1 MKKRIVILALC
12 ALCLLVS
19 PAVFAGGQSDAP
31 AAKEGPRTL
40 SFAHVFQTNHPV
52 HIAVSA
58 ANDALKQ
65 KTGGRLQL
73 QIYPNSTYAT
83 YNDAVSAVRMGS
95 LDMCPLDSASDWL
108 SKSGVVLGPYVFR
121 SYEHWKSFKNSDI
134 YRNLKE
140 EIGKA
145 MGVVQL
151 EMYNFGFRHLT
162 GNKIFRGL
170 NDFNGIVLRVVDFPP
185 YSELATIF
193 NASVTATP
201 IGEVYMAL
209 QSGLVNAEENPVTQ
223 ITTMKFYEVQKYLM
237 LSAHMLAVS
246 SSIISDKTWKSL
258 SPADQQI
265 VRDVFKA
272 EADQIDEIVVKNEEQ
287 LIQMCADKGMTV
299 VRDIDTKPFRERV
312 PLVLKKYPDWVD
324 LYDQIQK
331 LKG

>member
-1 MKKRIVILALC
+1 MRKGSILVLVFF
-12 ALCLLVS
+12 LLAS
-19 PAVFAGGQSDAP
+19 AAVFAGGQKDGEAG
-31 AAKEGPRTL
+31 KEGPRAL
-40 SFAHVFQTNHPV
+40 NFSHVFQTNHPV

-58 ANDALKQ
+58 ANESLKQ
-65 KTGGRLQL
+65 KTDGRLSL
-73 QIYPNSTYAT
+73 QIYPNSTYAS

-108 SKSGVVLGPYVFR
+108 PKAGVVLGPYVFR
-121 SYEHWKSFKNSDI
+121 SYEHWKNFKASDL
-134 YRNLKE
+134 YTSLRE

-151 EMYNFGFRHLT
+151 DMYNFGFRHLT
-162 GNKIFRGL
+162 GNKIFRNL
-170 NDFNGIVLRVVDFPP
+170 SDFNGIVLRVVDFPP

-201 IGEVYMAL
+201 IAEVYMAL
-209 QSGLVNAEENPVTQ
+209 QSGVVDAEENPVTQ
-223 ITTMKFYEVQKYLM
+223 ITTMKFFEVQKYLM

-246 SSIISDKTWKSL
+246 GTIVADGTWKSL

-265 VRDVFKA
+265 LRDIFKV
-272 EADQIDEIVVKNEEQ
+272 EADQIDDIVVKNEES
-287 LIQMCADKGMTV
+287 LIKQCEESGMIII
-299 VRDIDTKPFRERV
+299 RDIDTTPFRERV

-324 LYDQIQK
+324 VYNQIQK